1 MDWQQTTLRPHFHA
15 LIDAR
20 DVTAEA
26 GAATD
31 VVAPKLEAM
40 MAAWTILDSHMA
52 TRPYIGGE
60 RLTMADFPYCYILNR
75 WYRLPLAHDGL
86 PHIRAWF
93 ERLCEREAF
102 RKNVLTQE

>member
-20 DVTAEA
+20 SVTGEA

-40 MAAWTILDSHMA
+40 MATWTILDAHLA
-52 TRPYIGGE
+52 TQAYIGGE
-60 RLTMADFPYCYILNR
+60 RLTMADFPFCYIVNR

-86 PHIRAWF
+86 RHLRAWF
-93 ERLCEREAF
+93 ERLSEREAF
-102 RKNVLTQE
+102 RKNVLTQV